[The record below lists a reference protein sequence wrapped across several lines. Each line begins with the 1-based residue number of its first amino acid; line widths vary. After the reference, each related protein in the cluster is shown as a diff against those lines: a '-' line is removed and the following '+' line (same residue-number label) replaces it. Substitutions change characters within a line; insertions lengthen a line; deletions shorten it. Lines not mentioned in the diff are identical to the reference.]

1 MRVFEFCVDR
11 IPGFHPQ
18 AHFAVYAF
26 VDKLRIFFRKQ
37 KVRNQIQIG
46 RFVNRHRGNLFAKP
60 HEQMPCPIVSLRHFF
75 VGGFCTCV
83 CLFSVVENPD
93 LYKVLQELLVIFQ
106 EASLG
111 ASRRESLAMVSFV
124 DRHGKLILGPVK

>member
-18 AHFAVYAF
+18 AHFAVYTL
-26 VDKLRIFFRKQ
+26 VDKLRIFFRNQ

-60 HEQMPCPIVSLRHFF
+60 YGKMSCPIGSLRHFF

-83 CLFSVVENPD
+83 CLFSIVDNPD
-93 LYKVLQELLVIFQ
+93 LHTVLKELLDIFQ
-106 EASLG
+106 EASEG

-124 DRHGKLILGPVK
+124 DRHGKLIFGPVK